1 MAMRTVMELAGVP
14 ERIKEGE
21 KEYASLSQC
30 QMEIP
35 APFCLVI
42 FGASG
47 DLSRRKILP
56 ALYKLES
63 DKLFPD
69 DYVILGIART
79 EMDNSGFRD
88 LMKEAV
94 KGAFSEIEAD
104 TWDKIAERLFY
115 MRVDYGDQESFTRL
129 KKELEEIEQRHNT
142 RGNRIFYLALPPA
155 AYGPVISNIGAAGLS
170 LEERGYSH
178 IVIEKPFGRDSDS
191 SKQLNS
197 ILKNV
202 FTEKQI
208 YRMDHY
214 LAKETVQNILIFRFA
229 NSIFEPLWN
238 RRYIDHVQITVS
250 ETLGVEHR
258 AEYYEKA
265 GVLRDMFQNHIFQL
279 LALTAMEPP
288 SVFEAERVCDE
299 KLKVLRSIR
308 PFPSDRPDEVAV
320 IGQYGSGKIKGEQ
333 VSSYREE
340 EGVSPASAMPTF
352 AALKVMID
360 NWRWNGVPFYLRS
373 GKRLAKKKA
382 EISIHYK
389 PVPHLMFS
397 RALKESIEP
406 NTLVIRIQPDEGISL
421 NFQTKTPGTRL
432 CLNPAPM
439 DFSYQRV
446 FALDDYER
454 VLLDCMQGDRM
465 LFLRSD
471 EVEETWSLL
480 TPLIERLESEGHQK
494 NFPNYDAGTS
504 GPEAT
509 ASLPE
514 RDGRSWRPI

>member
-1 MAMRTVMELAGVP
+1 MKSTQGVP
-14 ERIKEGE
+14 ERIREGD
-21 KEYASLSQC
+21 KEYASLHQC
-30 QMEIP
+30 EMEIP
-35 APFCLVI
+35 GPFCLII

-47 DLSRRKILP
+47 DLSKRKILP
-56 ALYKLES
+56 ALYKLEN
-63 DKLFPD
+63 DRLFPE
-69 DYVILGIART
+69 DYVILGVARS
-79 EMDNSGFRD
+79 EMNNSGFRE
-88 LMKEAV
+88 MMRESV
-94 KGAFSEIEAD
+94 KDVFTEFDEV
-104 TWDKIAERLFY
+104 TLNKISERLFY
-115 MRVDYGDQESFTRL
+115 MRVDYGDQESFSRL
-129 KKELEEIEQRHNT
+129 KKELEEIEQRHDT
-142 RGNRIFYLALPPA
+142 RGNRIFYLALPPSV
-155 AYGPVISNIGAAGLS
+155 YEPVISNIGLAGLS
-170 LEERGYSH
+170 QEEKGYSH
-178 IVIEKPFGRDSDS
+178 IVIEKPFGRDVES

-197 ILKNV
+197 ALKKV
-202 FTEKQI
+202 FSETQI

-214 LAKETVQNILIFRFA
+214 LAKETVQNLLIFRFS

-250 ETLGVEHR
+250 ETLGIGHR

-265 GVLRDMFQNHIFQL
+265 GVLRDMFQTHIFQL

-288 SVFEAERVCDE
+288 SVFETERVCDE

-308 PFPSDRPDEVAV
+308 PFPADRPEEIAV
-320 IGQYGSGKIKGEQ
+320 TGQYGQGNIKGEQ
-333 VSSYREE
+333 VRSYTDEP
-340 EGVSPASAMPTF
+340 GVSQDSAVPTF
-352 AALKVMID
+352 AALKVMVD

-382 EISIHYK
+382 EISIHYR

-397 RALKESIEP
+397 RAIKESIDP

-465 LFLRSD
+465 LFLSSD

-480 TPLIERLESEGHQK
+480 TPLIERTESDGYRK
-494 NFPNYDAGTS
+494 DFPNYDAGS
-504 GPEAT
+504 NGPEA
-509 ASLPE
+509 ADDLPG